1 MTVKINT
8 KDGQI
13 ELTDEV
19 IATVVGG
26 AATEISV
33 WLEWPAK
40 MRSKIIS
47 KPS

>member
-19 IATVVGG
+19 IAESGVMKTNQD
-26 AATEISV
+26 S
-33 WLEWPAK
+33 LCLK
-40 MRSKIIS
+40 LSR
-47 KPS
+47 